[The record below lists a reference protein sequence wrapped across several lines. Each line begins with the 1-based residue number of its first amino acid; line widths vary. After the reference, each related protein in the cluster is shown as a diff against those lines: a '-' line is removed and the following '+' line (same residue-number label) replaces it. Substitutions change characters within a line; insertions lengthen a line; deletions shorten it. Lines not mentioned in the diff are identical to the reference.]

1 MKQTLLNMTE
11 NKIELTQEDMDM
23 GKYIYSI
30 LLSQTTVLM
39 SWGFESPVVIKL
51 GLRFKVNGF
60 KHRGRV
66 EIRYNEGAD
75 LFNISLIG
83 EDNQVKETLEGI
95 YVDQLVEVI
104 DEHVERVE
112 NYNDRVNQEYNIVNY
127 DKEVI

>member
-1 MKQTLLNMTE
+1 MTE
-11 NKIELTQEDMDM
+11 SKIELTQEDMDMDM

-30 LLSQTTVLM
+30 LLGQTTVLM
-39 SWGFESPVVIKL
+39 SWGFESPVVIKM

-75 LFNISLIG
+75 LFDIYLI
-83 EDNQVKETLEGI
+83 ENDNLIKKSIAGI
-95 YVDQLVEVI
+95 YFDQLVEVI

-112 NYNDRVNQEYNIVNY
+112 NYNERVNQEYNINQLRNN
-127 DKEVI
+127 